1 MKQKKIAP
9 ILVQQEL
16 TRRKVKI
23 FSSREFSRIF
33 GVSPTRTKYFLESQ
47 TKREFLCRLKRD
59 LYALKT
65 AMPGEEEI
73 SNALYRPSYIS
84 FEYAL
89 GKYNILPEMA
99 YGITAATTKP
109 TRIFTLEKKPF
120 FFFKMKKEAFSG
132 YSLVKEEE
140 KKYLLA
146 DPEKALV
153 DYLYFVTI
161 GRKTKNERLRT
172 KNLSRKKIIRY
183 AKLYGRKSLL
193 DLVKSL

>member
-9 ILVQQEL
+9 IFVQEEI
-16 TRRKVKI
+16 TKRKIKM
-23 FSSREFSRIF
+23 FSSREFSLIF
-33 GVSPTRTKYFLESQ
+33 GVSPTKTKYFLESQ
-47 TKREFLCRLKRD
+47 TKKGFLCRLKRD
-59 LYALKT
+59 LYALKA
-65 AMPGEEEI
+65 AMPSEEEI

-89 GKYNILPEMA
+89 GKYNILPEMT

-109 TRIFTLEKKPF
+109 TRIFTLKKKPF
-120 FFFKMKKEAFSG
+120 FFFKVKKEAFSG
-132 YSLVKEEE
+132 YSLVKEGE

-146 DPEKALV
+146 DPEKALM

-161 GRKTKNERLRT
+161 GKKTKNERLRT

-183 AKLYGRKSLL
+183 ARLYGRKSLL
-193 DLVKSL
+193 DLVKNL